1 MSARFA
7 LPKAVK
13 EIRFFLSQT
22 GEASVPLRTFLTKT
36 YPALKKANPSLPIL
50 VREAYGIPPT
60 LTTRLEKGL
69 EVKTNLEG
77 LSESEILK
85 ALTSASN

>member
-22 GEASVPLRTFLTKT
+22 GEASVPLR
-36 YPALKKANPSLPIL
+36 
-50 VREAYGIPPT
+50 
-60 LTTRLEKGL
+60 
-69 EVKTNLEG
+69 
-77 LSESEILK
+77 
-85 ALTSASN
+85 